1 MLAGLPAPTIA
12 SVRAAIP
19 PLVELPHPILA
30 RDGVPL
36 VLTELARSGD
46 PHPAPG
52 PAVVLVH
59 GFAQNRSAYL
69 EGPLPAELIG
79 RGLRVFLGELR
90 GHGRSRR
97 AGSPHT
103 HALVDHLREDLPAIL
118 EAASARAG
126 GDGVTLVGH
135 SMGGVLGY
143 GLLAAPGHL
152 RALVTLGAPV
162 VLGTGRPVLR
172 AAARA
177 VGPLVRRVRA
187 HELPMDHLLRLLA
200 PVVALPPTG
209 GPGRLLREVIRLGNP
224 READVAALRR
234 VLSSADP
241 AARAVLIHLVEIIER
256 GRAVIGGVDLEEA
269 VGRSTLP
276 IAAVVAGRDIFAP
289 RVSVAPILRGKGLR
303 RIVEW
308 PEAAHV
314 DLTMGHRTGEL
325 ADLIREVVLETTRVR
340 P

>member
-1 MLAGLPAPTIA
+1 M
-12 SVRAAIP
+12 RAAIP
-19 PLVELPHPILA
+19 PLVELPHPIHA
-30 RDGVPL
+30 RDGAPL
-36 VLTELARSGD
+36 VLTELVRSGD
-46 PHPAPG
+46 RHPLPPG
-52 PAVVLVH
+52 EAVVLVH

-69 EGPLPAELIG
+69 EGALPAELIA
-79 RGLRVFLGELR
+79 RGMRVFLAELR

-97 AGSPHT
+97 PGGAHT
-103 HALVDHLREDLPAIL
+103 HALVDHLHADLPAIL

-126 GDGVTLVGH
+126 VEGVTLVGH

-143 GLLAAPGHL
+143 GMLAAPRHL
-152 RALVTLGAPV
+152 RALITLGAPV

-177 VGPLVRRVRA
+177 VGPVVRRVRA

-200 PVVALPPTG
+200 PWVAQEPRR
-209 GPGRLLREVIRLGNP
+209 GPGRVLRELIRLGNP

-256 GRAVIGGVDLEEA
+256 GRAVIGDVDLEDA
-269 VGRSTLP
+269 VGRSALP
-276 IAAVVAGRDIFAP
+276 VVAVVAGRDIFAP
-289 RVSVAPILRGKGLR
+289 RVSVEPILRGSGLR

-308 PEAAHV
+308 AEAAHV
-314 DLTMGHRTGEL
+314 DLTMGHRTREL
-325 ADLIREVVLETTRVR
+325 AELIREVVCEATRVR